1 MKIHRFSRNFDNSKL
16 FDNEPD
22 DDGDRSQTYHSA
34 LRRHTQDITPES
46 KKMKPIIRMRRIS
59 KH

>member
-1 MKIHRFSRNFDNSKL
+1 MKIHRFSRNFDDSKL

-22 DDGDRSQTYHSA
+22 DDGDRSQAYYSA
-34 LRRHTQDITPES
+34 LRRNTQDILPES